1 MMRRFLWK
9 AALTVPLGAV
19 VVAAIGAPTAPEAL
33 VCPAQALYRKIE
45 LKEQGV
51 FAENCRD
58 QQGLRQGPYRFRRL
72 SDGSTEVE
80 GTYVDNKQDG
90 PTRSYDAEGELLY
103 TTFFM
108 HGTAGEVKFT
118 RSGLAVLSNEA
129 NEYLRQDGKQV
140 FVYPSGD
147 TGITVEHTAPIP
159 SPGRL
164 SPEDAQRFRR
174 KFLPLMCGLLARH
187 PDLQSINL
195 RVFWAGGE
203 IASVEKFRARQ
214 CVASTYPSSS
224 SAREP

>member
-19 VVAAIGAPTAPEAL
+19 VFAALGAPTAPEAL
-33 VCPAQALYRKIE
+33 VCPQLALYRRIE

-58 QQGLRQGPYRFRRL
+58 QQGPRQGPYRFRRL

-90 PTRSYDAEGELLY
+90 PTRTYDAEGELLY
-103 TTFFM
+103 TTSFA

-118 RSGLAVLSNEA
+118 RAGLAAVSNEA
-129 NEYLRQDGKQV
+129 NEYLRQSGKRV
-140 FVYPSGD
+140 LVYPSGD
-147 TGITVEHTAPIP
+147 TGLTVEHTVDIA
-159 SPGRL
+159 SPGRV
-164 SPEDAQRFRR
+164 SAEGVQRFRQA
-174 KFLPLMCGLLARH
+174 FLPLMCRLLTRH
-187 PDLQSINL
+187 PNLQSIDF
-195 RVFWAGGE
+195 RIFWAGGE

-214 CVASTYPSSS
+214 CVASNHASAP